1 MRARYDLRCSGLAA
15 IAAALAA
22 IGLLGAYLDHGFA
35 GRDVSAVVLG
45 ATAVV
50 AASLAFVPGGP
61 TWSDRRR
68 AIAIWYAVAAV
79 VVSLPLELFVG
90 ARGACGCEGAAGELP
105 PAGLGGGGCGGGLSR
120 GPRAPARAGARGG
133 GRPGPWSPG
142 SPAGASRS

>member
-45 ATAVV
+45 ATAVA

-90 ARGACGCEGAAGELP
+90 ARAACGCEGAAGYLLP
-105 PAGLGGGGCGGGLSR
+105 GILGGSVVVVTLPVAPLVLLAAAVVGGD
-120 GPRAPARAGARGG
+120 
-133 GRPGPWSPG
+133 RPGDR
-142 SPAGASRS
+142 ARQASG